1 MFDGPELRTEP
12 WGVIC
17 LSLESRNSASGEER
31 TAISSRGRR
40 RQIISISSRGDEVV
54 FEKIHDINI
63 IRWCE
68 EAGEQLYIAK
78 LGTWSSVLERGA
90 SQVALVVKNPPANAG
105 EVRDV
110 GLIPGS
116 GRSPG
121 GGHGNPF
128 RYFCLGNPMDRGAWQ
143 APVHGVAKSQTR
155 LKRFGMHTHAR
166 ARRKDPLAS
175 VPPRAWRYG
184 NVCSWI
190 CRECPLRG
198 CQPLVSPD
206 TWLL

>member
-40 RQIISISSRGDEVV
+40 RQIISISSRGVEVV

-105 EVRDV
+105 EVRD
-110 GLIPGS
+110 GGSIPGS
-116 GRSPG
+116 GRFSEEGMATHSSMLACGIPWTEGPSGLQSPG
-121 GGHGNPF
+121 SQRVGH
-128 RYFCLGNPMDRGAWQ
+128 D
-143 APVHGVAKSQTR
+143 
-155 LKRFGMHTHAR
+155 
-166 ARRKDPLAS
+166 
-175 VPPRAWRYG
+175 
-184 NVCSWI
+184 
-190 CRECPLRG
+190 
-198 CQPLVSPD
+198 
-206 TWLL
+206 